1 MTPTAADLSS
11 MAATV
16 DDLTVRLG
24 SIAGTYEAAHRDDLV
39 SEVQEIERALDS
51 AQRRLRRLMAADGA

>member
-16 DDLTVRLG
+16 DDLAVRLG
-24 SIAGTYEAAHRDDLV
+24 SIAATYEAAHRDDLV
-39 SEVQEIERALDS
+39 AEVQEIERALDS
-51 AQRRLRRLMAADGA
+51 AQRRLRRLIAADGA